1 MSEVVPLGSFQAVL
15 AGSEGGRSGRRTA
28 MSLASIERNTV
39 LRLASVAGESMVQC
53 EKLREIDRQ
62 AAVAMTGQAMLGEL
76 ASCLSRNDPIRLDE
90 IRAFADMARL
100 IKLDMISDSAQ
111 RLRRL

>member
-1 MSEVVPLGSFQAVL
+1 MSEVMPVSDNQALLLSGGKL
-15 AGSEGGRSGRRTA
+15 ARRTA
-28 MSLASIERNTV
+28 MSLAAVERNTM
-39 LRLASVAGESMVQC
+39 LRLAAVMGESLVQC

-62 AAVAMTGQAMLGEL
+62 ASVAMTGQAMLSKL
-76 ASCLSRNDPIRLDE
+76 ASCLSANDPMLLDE

-100 IKLDMISDSAQ
+100 VKLDMISDSAQ